1 MRFYSE
7 DKERSHVRLNKKIDS
22 VVKSFILKESKD
34 KDNDDTLS
42 TIITLKKDSQAKH
55 VSNLCSLSR
64 VDRPN
69 HHLHHI
75 KQMTGRF
82 CRKTIQELSK
92 HPQVTGVHHNYEVHS
107 NLNVATQAVGGL
119 AVRNQFGLTGKGVTI
134 AIIDTGIY
142 PHPNL
147 INPSNRIIGFKD
159 FINGRT
165 SPYDDNGHGTHVAGD
180 AASNGYTSSG
190 LYSGPATEANLVGVK
205 VLNAEG
211 SGTLS
216 NVLAGIDWT
225 IQNKSTFSIAIMNL
239 SLGAQP
245 TTNYKNDPLAQAS
258 EDAWLAGIFVTAAA
272 GNTGPNGTIQTPGY
286 DPLIMTVG
294 AINDR
299 NTVDRS
305 DDTRASY
312 TSRKPTVN
320 GLIKPDV
327 LVPGTRLTSLIS
339 PNSTL
344 AKRYPGNKVGNQYFI
359 LTGTSMATGL
369 LSGMAAQVLQAYPT
383 LTPDVLKVRLIETS
397 QFFANGVEGYSLL
410 TKLFNLTRSL

>member
-1 MRFYSE
+1 LS
-7 DKERSHVRLNKKIDS
+7 KKKIDS
-22 VVKSFILKESKD
+22 VVENFILKENERKD
-34 KDNDDTLS
+34 DSNTLP
-42 TIITLKKDSQAKH
+42 IVITLRKDCKASH
-55 VSNLCSLSR
+55 VSKLCSLSKI
-64 VDRPN
+64 DRPN
-69 HHLHHI
+69 HHLHSI

-82 CRKTIQELSK
+82 CKKTIQELLK
-92 HPQVTGVHHNYEVHS
+92 HQQVKGVYHDYEVRS
-107 NLNVATQAVGGL
+107 NLNVATRAVGGL
-119 AVRNQFGLTGKGVTI
+119 AVRNQFGLTGKGITI
-134 AIIDTGIY
+134 AVVDTGIY

-147 INPSNRIIGFKD
+147 INPTNRIIGFVD
-159 FINGRT
+159 FINGRS

-180 AASNGYTSSG
+180 AASNGFTSSG

-205 VLNAEG
+205 VLNSEG

-216 NVLAGIDWT
+216 GVLAGIDWT
-225 IQNKSTFSIAIMNL
+225 IQNKDTFNIRIMNL

-245 TTNYKNDPLAQAS
+245 TTNYTNDPLAQAS
-258 EDAWLAGIFVTAAA
+258 EKAWLAGIFVTAAA

-299 NTVDRS
+299 NTVDIS
-305 DDTRASY
+305 DDIRASY

-327 LVPGTRLTSLIS
+327 FVPGTRLTSLIS

-344 AKRYPGNKVGNQYFI
+344 VKRMPGNKVGNQYFI
-359 LTGTSMATGL
+359 LSGTSMATGL

-397 QFFANGVEGYSLL
+397 QFFASNVEGYSLL
-410 TKLFNLTRSL
+410 IKLFNLTRNL

>member
-1 MRFYSE
+1 
-7 DKERSHVRLNKKIDS
+7 
-22 VVKSFILKESKD
+22 VVKGFILKESNG
-34 KDNDDTLS
+34 DNDTLS
-42 TIITLKKDSQAKH
+42 TVITLKKDSQAQHISK
-55 VSNLCSLSR
+55 LCSLSKM
-64 VDRPN
+64 DRPN
-69 HHLHHI
+69 HHLNHI

-82 CRKTIQELSK
+82 CRKTIKELLK
-92 HPQVTGVHHNYEVHS
+92 NPQVKGVYHDYEVRS
-107 NLNVATQAVGGL
+107 NLNVATRAVGGL

-134 AIIDTGIY
+134 AVVDTGIY

-147 INPSNRIIGFKD
+147 INPTNRIIGFVD
-159 FINGRT
+159 FINGRN

-180 AASNGYTSSG
+180 AASNGFTSSG

-216 NVLAGIDWT
+216 GVLAGIDWT
-225 IQNKSTFSIAIMNL
+225 IQNKDTFNIRIMNL

-245 TTNYKNDPLAQAS
+245 TTNYTNDPLAQAS
-258 EDAWLAGIFVTAAA
+258 ERAWLAGIFVTAAA

-299 NTVDRS
+299 NTVDIS
-305 DDTRASY
+305 DDIRASY

-327 LVPGTRLTSLIS
+327 FVPGTRLTSLIS

-344 AKRYPGNKVGNQYFI
+344 VRRMPANKVGNQYFI
-359 LTGTSMATGL
+359 LSGTSMATGL

-397 QFFANGVEGYSLL
+397 QFFASNVEGYSLL
-410 TKLFNLTRSL
+410 MKLFNLTRNL